1 MSSFLQRLKSKD
13 VIPTTP
19 DDQRAKEVAEQKKVS
34 EKTIAPTGQVADQL
48 KVDIFQTSKAIFV
61 YAQIAGASIDDY
73 AITIEGENDIVSIKG
88 DRSRPNGEYFAHAE
102 GEEKQQVLAECSWG
116 SFYRQ
121 IILPAE
127 VDASAAEA
135 KSVHGVLMLYLP
147 LLVASSKGVKLHVT
161 SLDNKPQVYDQPA
174 PPPPPPQQ

>member
-1 MSSFLQRLKSKD
+1 MSSFLQRLKSKE

-48 KVDIFQTSKAIFV
+48 KVDIFQTSSAIFV
-61 YAQIAGASIDDY
+61 YAQIAGASIYDY
-73 AITIEGENDIVSIKG
+73 SVVIEGENDTVSIKG
-88 DRSRPNGEYFAHAE
+88 DRTRPNGEYFAHAQ
-102 GEEKQQVLAECSWG
+102 GEEKEQVLAECSWG

-127 VDASAAEA
+127 VDASLAEA
-135 KSVHGVLMLYLP
+135 KSVNGVLLLYLP
-147 LLVASSKGVKLHVT
+147 LLQATSKGVRLHVT
-161 SLDNKPQVYDQPA
+161 SMDMKQQSQPEQQPQ
-174 PPPPPPQQ
+174 

>member
-19 DDQRAKEVAEQKKVS
+19 DDQRAKDVVEQKKAS
-34 EKTIAPTGQVADQL
+34 EKVTPPPAQQIADQL
-48 KVDIFQTSKAIFV
+48 KVDIFQTSSAIFV

-73 AITIEGENDIVSIKG
+73 SVVIEGENDIVSIKG
-88 DRSRPNGEYFAHAE
+88 ERTRPNGEYFSHAQ

-127 VDASAAEA
+127 VDASLAEA
-135 KSVHGVLMLYLP
+135 KSVNGVLMLYLP
-147 LLVASSKGVKLHVT
+147 LLQVSSKGVRLHVT
-161 SLDNKPQVYDQPA
+161 SMDKQ
-174 PPPPPPQQ
+174 PPQPEHQEHQG

>member
-1 MSSFLQRLKSKD
+1 MSSFLQRLKSKE

-48 KVDIFQTSKAIFV
+48 KVDIFQTSSAIFV

-73 AITIEGENDIVSIKG
+73 SVVIEGENDTVSIKG
-88 DRSRPNGEYFAHAE
+88 DRTRPNGEYFAHAQS
-102 GEEKQQVLAECSWG
+102 EEKEQVLAECSWG

-127 VDASAAEA
+127 VDASLAEA
-135 KSVHGVLMLYLP
+135 KSVNGVLLLYLP
-147 LLVASSKGVKLHVT
+147 LLVATSKGVRLHVT
-161 SLDNKPQVYDQPA
+161 SLDKGQAHEQQA
-174 PPPPPPQQ
+174 PPPQQ

>member
-19 DDQRAKEVAEQKKVS
+19 DDQRAKDVAEQKKVS

-48 KVDIFQTSKAIFV
+48 KVDIFQTSSAIFV

-73 AITIEGENDIVSIKG
+73 SVTIEGENDIVSIKG
-88 DRSRPNGEYFAHAE
+88 ERSRPNGEYFAHAP

-116 SFYRQ
+116 GFYRQ
-121 IILPAE
+121 IILPTE
-127 VDASAAEA
+127 VDASKAEA

-147 LLVASSKGVKLHVT
+147 LLVASTKGVRLHVT
-161 SLDNKPQVYDQPA
+161 SMDTHQPMPYDTPPA
-174 PPPPPPQQ
+174 PPQAQQ